1 MLHFFILLL
10 CFAQL
15 PESLEPI
22 VITKKT
28 IEHFEISLNSQV
40 TYIADG
46 KLFTYNRK
54 LNCWK
59 SYDKWRTDHY
69 SPEAK
74 DLNKVLRHI
83 TCINGESKN
92 SHFFYRDNTDRKFNF
107 TLATYKPDLNTT
119 QMLVHPFHLSF
130 DHTGLF
136 SHYSNE
142 NLQILFSSIHN
153 HAECKQS
160 KEIVDGKHCN
170 VYEYRKGPMISTF
183 VIDSEHK
190 ANILKFSRTV
200 PSNSYLY
207 EIKSSFSTDLSRKY
221 GIPTH
226 SHHKTISGGLVI
238 DSEKFD
244 IDIVSVNVPIDPN
257 LFKVSHMN
265 LPDGTSISGDATPG
279 TSVVVIGGKL
289 VKDTGG
295 MALKSTVEQAKAE
308 EEAKPR
314 QEFLRMA
321 LIAAGIS
328 AISLGLW
335 LFLRWYRNRS

>member
-1 MLHFFILLL
+1 MLLSFIFLL
-10 CFAQL
+10 CSTGF
-15 PESLEPI
+15 PESLETI
-22 VITKKT
+22 VSTKKT
-28 IEHFEISLNSQV
+28 IEHFEISLSSQV
-40 TYIADG
+40 TYISDG
-46 KLFTYNRK
+46 KLIIYNRK

-59 SYDKWRTDHY
+59 SIDKWRTDHY

-74 DLNKVLRHI
+74 DLNKILRHT

-92 SHFFYRDNTDRKFNF
+92 SHFFYKDNTDRTFNF
-107 TLATYKPDLNTT
+107 TLATYKPDLDTT

-142 NLQILFSSIHN
+142 DLQKFFLSIHN
-153 HAECKQS
+153 HTQYKKS
-160 KEIVDGKHCN
+160 KSIVGGKHCD
-170 VYEYRKGPMISTF
+170 VYECTKGSMTTTF
-183 VIDSEHK
+183 SIDSEHK
-190 ANILKFSRTV
+190 SNILKFSRAV
-200 PSNSYLY
+200 PSDSYLY
-207 EIKSSFSTDLSRKY
+207 EIESSFSTDVSRKY

-226 SHHKTISGGLVI
+226 SHHKTTNGGVVI
-238 DSEKFD
+238 ESEKFE

-279 TSVVVIGGKL
+279 TSVVVMGGKL

-308 EEAKPR
+308 EEARPR
-314 QEFLRMA
+314 REFLRIA

-335 LFLRWYRNRS
+335 LFLRWNRSRR